1 MNKFLTFAG
10 TQPVYLGDVDF
21 LQNAAR
27 AAFTQLARALMNSG
41 SNSMN
46 AILQGVDI
54 TRIRLTKR
62 VSYSAGVVVIN
73 GEILPVA
80 GGTITAEPSDV
91 LYFHVVSALSG
102 ERTFKDQSVHQCYD
116 TRSVVINNVSTD
128 GIAVDSVGRLNR
140 SDDDV
145 YIDSDGSG
153 IALSGKLIR
162 KNGFWFVEFKL
173 SAVEGNDPEG
183 HLSFDVSAAHRDM
196 FTSVDFAALAQ
207 LYSGGVFS
215 IHQVIVSIVPTSGRT
230 ININIAALSG
240 TSMIGSGTN
249 GFLIPL
255 F

>member
-21 LQNAAR
+21 LQNAAG

-41 SNSMN
+41 SDSMN

-54 TRIRLTKR
+54 TRISNSN
-62 VSYSAGVVVIN
+62 VSYSAGIVVIN
-73 GEILPVA
+73 GEILPVV
-80 GGTITAEPSDV
+80 GETIAAEPSDV

-116 TRSVVINNVSTD
+116 TRSVVINTVSTD
-128 GIAVDSVGRLNR
+128 GIAVDSVGRLNQ

-145 YIDSDGSG
+145 YIDSNGAG

-162 KNGFWFVEFKL
+162 KNGFWFVEFNL
-173 SAVEGNDPEG
+173 SAVEGDDPEG
-183 HLSFDVSAAHRDM
+183 HLSFDVSEAHRDM

-207 LYSGGVFS
+207 LYSGGDFS

-230 ININIAALSG
+230 ININIAALPG